1 MATVAEAVSV
11 MDYSRLRL
19 EDVCALLQYLPL
31 PDEEVLLRK
40 YVGGEGGGLSSSP
53 TTCRAMS
60 PWLKTLKSRSEID
73 SLKSLVNSLDIDT
86 MIRNSS

>member
-1 MATVAEAVSV
+1 MSHGTLINQSRDTYESYVKVPMATVAEAVSV

-53 TTCRAMS
+53 TKCRGMS
-60 PWLKTLKSRSEID
+60 PW
-73 SLKSLVNSLDIDT
+73 
-86 MIRNSS
+86 